1 MPSAEAQINLI
12 KSTYEAAGLDFSR
25 TTYFEAHGTGTPVGD
40 PLEISAIGQTI
51 GLAKGELDYPL
62 LVGSVKSNI
71 GHLEGASGIAG
82 VIKTVLA
89 LEHGMIPAVH
99 GFETPNPR
107 LRLEEWNIKIP
118 SELTQWPTADLR
130 RASVNSFGYGGSN
143 AHLILD
149 DALHYLEGKLRYISL
164 SVAGDLKTD
173 KLGTERNL
181 TGNHN
186 TQSVT
191 GTPLSLSTDSGLSV
205 GEDESLLD
213 KIGNAAKKKLF
224 VFSAPEQDGLARLR
238 QTYMDFLRRSLSPE
252 NNELAYERA
261 TQIAGLA
268 YTLSERRT
276 IFDWRSFAVAEST
289 EDLLASLERSLPQLP
304 RAVKSPSCAF
314 VFTGQGAQ
322 WYAMGRELQEYET
335 FKQSIIAADEYLVS
349 LGCPW
354 SVLEELNRP
363 EDQSC
368 IHEPQ
373 ISQPLCTI
381 LQVALVDLLSHW
393 GLHPRAVV
401 GHSSGEIGRFLLT
414 TTSEYLLAYD
424 PANGG

>member
-1 MPSAEAQINLI
+1 M
-12 KSTYEAAGLDFSR
+12 
-25 TTYFEAHGTGTPVGD
+25 
-40 PLEISAIGQTI
+40 
-51 GLAKGELDYPL
+51 
-62 LVGSVKSNI
+62 
-71 GHLEGASGIAG
+71 
-82 VIKTVLA
+82 
-89 LEHGMIPAVH
+89 
-99 GFETPNPR
+99 R
-107 LRLEEWNIKIP
+107 LC
-118 SELTQWPTADLR
+118 
-130 RASVNSFGYGGSN
+130 
-143 AHLILD
+143 
-149 DALHYLEGKLRYISL
+149 
-164 SVAGDLKTD
+164 
-173 KLGTERNL
+173 
-181 TGNHN
+181 
-186 TQSVT
+186 
-191 GTPLSLSTDSGLSV
+191 
-205 GEDESLLD
+205 
-213 KIGNAAKKKLF
+213 
-224 VFSAPEQDGLARLR
+224 
-238 QTYMDFLRRSLSPE
+238 QTYMDFLRRSISPE

-322 WYAMGRELQEYET
+322 WYAMGRELQEYKT

-393 GLHPRAVV
+393 ELHPKAVV